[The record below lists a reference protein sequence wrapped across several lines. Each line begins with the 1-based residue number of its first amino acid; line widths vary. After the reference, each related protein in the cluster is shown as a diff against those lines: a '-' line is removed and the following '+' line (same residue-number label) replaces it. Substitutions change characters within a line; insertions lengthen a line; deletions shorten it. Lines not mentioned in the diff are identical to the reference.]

1 MAELPPLPQNFTY
14 SAEHEWINAGADAIV
29 GNTVKIGITAVAA
42 DALGEVVYVD
52 LPEVGDTVTAGETCG
67 EVESTKSVSDL
78 YCPVTG
84 EVTAINEAATDNPG
98 VLNSDPYG
106 RRLAV
111 RSQRHRTGRSDGRSR
126 LRRGQLPLTHPPT
139 DGTDHGWSHPA

>member
-1 MAELPPLPQNFTY
+1 MPPLPENFTY

-29 GNTVKIGITAVAA
+29 GSTVKIGITAVAS

-84 EVTAINEAATDNPG
+84 EVTSINEAATDNPG
-98 VLNSDPYG
+98 LLNSDPYG
-106 RRLAV
+106 
-111 RSQRHRTGRSDGRSR
+111 DGWLFEVKVTELGDVMDAAGYAEANS
-126 LRRGQLPLTHPPT
+126 L
-139 DGTDHGWSHPA
+139 